1 MTTDL
6 ATLRRELQQLEE
18 RRAGGALADDDDAY
32 AQRRAQLERQ
42 IVERVMQGGNPIV
55 EPAAATETP
64 APRPSRRLSAAV
76 AVGVVAL
83 AIAGYWWTGS
93 PDLAIG
99 TASTTA
105 PHAGDD
111 AASHNVGPAQ
121 IAAMVERLASRLQDR
136 PEDAGGWAMLA
147 RSYAVL
153 DRHTDAVQ
161 AYRKALALGGDD
173 AGVLADLADTLAV
186 ANGRSLAGEPTQL
199 VERALKIDPDHIKAL
214 ALAGTAAY
222 DRKDYAG
229 AARHWEHVMQVAPA
243 ESDYLEQVRSSI
255 AEARRLGGLPPA
267 KAPRAAQ

>member
-18 RRAGGALADDDDAY
+18 RRAGGALADDDAY

-42 IVERVMQGGNPIV
+42 IVERVMQSGDTA
-55 EPAAATETP
+55 AAATAAP
-64 APRPSRRLSAAV
+64 APRPSRRLVAGVAFAV
-76 AVGVVAL
+76 MAL
-83 AIAGYWWTGS
+83 AVTGYWWTGS
-93 PDLAIG
+93 PDLAVG
-99 TASTTA
+99 TVAAAA
-105 PHAGDD
+105 PSAGDD
-111 AASHNVGPAQ
+111 AAAHDTGAAQ

-161 AYRKALALGGDD
+161 AYRKALALGGED

-186 ANGRSLAGEPTQL
+186 SNGRSLAGEPTQL

-222 DRKDYAG
+222 DRKDYAD
-229 AARHWEHVMQVAPA
+229 AARHWERVVQVAPA
-243 ESDYLEQVRSSI
+243 DSGYLEQVRSSI

-267 KAPRAAQ
+267 KAPPAAQ